1 MTKHQ
6 KQMIKFKYIILSFC
20 SLIVIGA
27 CSSEGGND
35 TSTPSPNPAP
45 SEKIGILISTTMDS
59 RATDDAFEE
68 GDNLGL
74 FIVNHNADGSEA
86 PLKANGNYID
96 NEQITYRNSSWTST
110 TPLYWKDESTHAD
123 FYVYYPYT
131 TTISN
136 VEAMPFQV
144 KTDQS
149 NLTDYK
155 TGDLLIG
162 KTMNVKPTRNAVNIQ
177 AKHMMSQMII
187 TLRAGNGFTE
197 ASLASADVHVKIN
210 QLKTHATANLST
222 GDINATGDVAD
233 ITPLKETDKYKAL
246 IVPQVVGDGDL
257 ITVNVDGRD
266 FNLAKVNNFQVF
278 ETGKQYNFTVTLSK
292 TSNGVNVGI
301 TKWEED
307 GIDYGGTAE

>member
-1 MTKHQ
+1 
-6 KQMIKFKYIILSFC
+6 MIKFKYLALSLC
-20 SLIVIGA
+20 TLLTIGA
-27 CSSEGGND
+27 CSPEGGSD
-35 TSTPSPNPAP
+35 TPTPSPTPSP
-45 SEKIGILISTTMDS
+45 SEKMAIQISTKMSS

-68 GDNLGL
+68 GDQIGL
-74 FIVNHNADGSEA
+74 FVVNHNVDGSA
-86 PLKANGNYID
+86 TTLKNNGNYID
-96 NEQITYRNSSWTST
+96 NTLLTYRNDTWSSA

-136 VEAMPFQV
+136 VEALPYQV

-162 KTMNVKPTRNAVNIQ
+162 KATDVKPTPNAVNIN
-177 AKHMMSQMII
+177 AKHMISQMAI

-197 ASLASADVHVKIN
+197 SSLASAYVHVKIN
-210 QLKTHATANLST
+210 RLKTNATVHLTTSEMT
-222 GDINATGDVAD
+222 ATGDVAD
-233 ITPLKETDKYKAL
+233 ITPLKDGSQYKAL
-246 IVPQVVGDGDL
+246 IVPQTVADGNL
-257 ITVNVDGRD
+257 ITVNVNGRD
-266 FNLAKVNNFQVF
+266 FNLTKASNFHAF
-278 ETGKQYNFTVTLSK
+278 EAGKRYNFTVTLSK

>member
-1 MTKHQ
+1 
-6 KQMIKFKYIILSFC
+6 MIKFKSITLSLC
-20 SLIVIGA
+20 TLLIIGA
-27 CSSEGGND
+27 CSSEGGSD
-35 TSTPSPNPAP
+35 TPTPSPTPSP
-45 SEKIGILISTTMDS
+45 SEKMGILISTTMNS
-59 RATDDAFEE
+59 RATDEAFEE
-68 GDNLGL
+68 GDNIGL
-74 FIVNHNADGSEA
+74 FVVNHNTDGSETT
-86 PLKANGNYID
+86 LKTNGNYID
-96 NEQITYRNSSWTST
+96 NTLLTYCNSAWSST

-136 VEAMPFQV
+136 VETLPYQV

-149 NLTDYK
+149 NLADYK

-162 KTMNVKPTRNAVNIQ
+162 KATDVKPTPNAVNIN
-177 AKHMMSQMII
+177 AKHMMSQMVI

-197 ASLASADVHVKIN
+197 SSLASADVHVKIN
-210 QLKTHATANLST
+210 RLKTNANVSLST
-222 GDINATGDVAD
+222 GEVNATGDATD
-233 ITPLKETDKYKAL
+233 ITPLKDGTRYKAL
-246 IVPQVVGDGDL
+246 IVPQTVADGNL

-266 FNLAKVNNFQVF
+266 FNLAKASNFHAF